1 MVRALLVAASIL
13 VLVPLAGCGADP
25 PDPMSDRPPDD
36 VVLEIELT
44 PGGLPRGEPTT
55 LRVTADGRFDVRSA
69 TETHVEDGL
78 VATRHAPLAWRHQ
91 WTLGPKEMIELR
103 EAIAR
108 ANDPPL
114 DPRYGD
120 LGSVD
125 DGGVAVWRM
134 RTDAGPVEVT
144 VEGHPEVRVPALE
157 ALQRRLFELRTGPA
171 QTSVWRVRAGGATV
185 ERRVG
190 CDAATVPALQPMLAA
205 LFGPGGADP
214 PAEEPAADAP
224 GTEPLVNVTW
234 LLDDEITERTIVYPS
249 GRRSQWFR
257 GKSSNPPSL
266 GPAGLAAL
274 EEAIR
279 SADWPSLA
287 DPVC

>member
-44 PGGLPRGEPTT
+44 PGGFPRGEPTT

-69 TETHVEDGL
+69 TETHLEDGL

-144 VEGHPEVRVPALE
+144 GRGT
-157 ALQRRLFELRTGPA
+157 RR
-171 QTSVWRVRAGGATV
+171 
-185 ERRVG
+185 
-190 CDAATVPALQPMLAA
+190 
-205 LFGPGGADP
+205 
-214 PAEEPAADAP
+214 
-224 GTEPLVNVTW
+224 
-234 LLDDEITERTIVYPS
+234 
-249 GRRSQWFR
+249 
-257 GKSSNPPSL
+257 
-266 GPAGLAAL
+266 
-274 EEAIR
+274 
-279 SADWPSLA
+279 
-287 DPVC
+287 